1 MTEEQVA
8 QKILRFYG
16 EQLLKR
22 ECEMM
27 GKVYDADKFNEV
39 FETMLNTEDGKNIVA
54 KLSKAVENTA

>member
-1 MTEEQVA
+1 MNNEQVA

-22 ECEMM
+22 ECEML

-39 FETMLNTEDGKNIVA
+39 FETMLTADDGKNIVA
-54 KLSKAVENTA
+54 KITKLVNESA

>member
-39 FETMLNTEDGKNIVA
+39 FETMLKTEDGKNIVA
-54 KLSKAVENTA
+54 KISKSVENTA